1 MRVCGTANSK
11 NGVKIRLMGLLVIL
25 CEIDCIAKKAEKSR
39 SRKMKISRWVFK
51 FNSLI
56 EVHFSQNTPHDIYY

>member
-25 CEIDCIAKKAEKSR
+25 YEIDCKAKKAEKSR

-51 FNSLI
+51 FNSLM
-56 EVHFSQNTPHDIYY
+56 EVHFSQNTHPTIYY